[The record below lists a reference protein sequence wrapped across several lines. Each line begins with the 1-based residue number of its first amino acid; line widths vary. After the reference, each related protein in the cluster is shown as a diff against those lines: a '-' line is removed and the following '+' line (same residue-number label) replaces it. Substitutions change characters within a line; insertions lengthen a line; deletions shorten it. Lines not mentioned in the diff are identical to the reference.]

1 MTKRSPYERA
11 RRAAETERTKQI
23 EAAWYAAIPSDAA
36 RAFERD
42 VDAARARGPMAAPS
56 NQPPGTL
63 PNPPRPGREPK
74 PPKVE
79 RRGGHGS
86 RS

>member
-11 RRAAETERTKQI
+11 RRAAESERTKQI
-23 EAAWYAAIPSDAA
+23 ASAWYAAIPADAA
-36 RAFERD
+36 RAFERE
-42 VDAARARGPMAAPS
+42 VEAARARGPLPPPP
-56 NQPPGTL
+56 NQEPGTR
-63 PNPPRPGREPK
+63 PNPPHPGREPK

-79 RRGGHGS
+79 RRGGRGA